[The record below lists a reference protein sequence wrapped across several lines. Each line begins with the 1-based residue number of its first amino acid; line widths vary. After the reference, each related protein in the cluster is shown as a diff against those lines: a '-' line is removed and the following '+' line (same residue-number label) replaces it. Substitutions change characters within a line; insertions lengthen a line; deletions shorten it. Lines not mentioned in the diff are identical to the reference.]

1 MNPQNHPAI
10 GIDLGTT
17 YSAVAMLDE
26 HGQPRTLENSEGD
39 KITPSVILFE
49 GDDVIVGKEAVK
61 AKATHN
67 DAVAEH
73 SKRYLGHRSF
83 EQEFGNVQYP
93 PEALQAWIL
102 KKLRSDIQQRIGDF
116 KYAVITVPAYFDEA
130 RRKATQDAGYMAGI
144 DVLDIINEPTAAAIA
159 YGAQQSSDSN
169 SQTGPQTIL
178 VYDLGGGTFDV
189 SIVKIDGYE
198 FVTLATDGD
207 VQLGGIDW
215 DQRIVDMIAEQFIA
229 AHSSDPRNDPNTLGR
244 IWREAQDAKH
254 TLTAR
259 QECTLTCD
267 YQGNAIS
274 FTLTR
279 DEFAAIT
286 SDLVERTKFTTIQTL
301 AAAQLEWDTIDRI
314 LLVGGSTRMHMIND
328 MLTQLSNRP
337 LDQSVSPDEAVAH
350 GAALHAAICLSELSG
365 ETAKFSVKNVN
376 SHSLGVIGIEPA
388 TGRPRTGHI
397 IPRNSPLPITARR
410 LFRLR
415 KGQTSIMLQVVEG
428 ESKSPDACIMIGQ
441 CDIDGIPADLAEN
454 SELEVRFRYRK
465 DGRLSML
472 FLIEG
477 TDIKLDH
484 EFKRENSLTQEQLD
498 AWRNFICGEESPDA
512 AH

>member
-1 MNPQNHPAI
+1 MYPQNHPAI

-26 HGQPRTLENSEGD
+26 HRQPRTLENSEGD
-39 KITPSVILFE
+39 KITPSVLLFE

-61 AKATHN
+61 AKTTNN

-83 EQEFGNVQYP
+83 EQKFAGVQYP
-93 PEALQAWIL
+93 PEVLQALIL
-102 KKLRSDIQQRIGDF
+102 KKLRVDIQQRIGDF
-116 KYAVITVPAYFDEA
+116 KCAVITVPAYFDEA

-159 YGAQQSSDSN
+159 YGAQQSSDPDCP
-169 SQTGPQTIL
+169 TAPHTIL

-189 SIVKIDGYE
+189 SIVKIDGCE

-215 DQRIVDMIAEQFIA
+215 DHRIVDMIAEQFIA
-229 AHSSDPRNDPNTLGR
+229 EHGSDPRDDPNTLGR

-267 YQGNAIS
+267 YQGNAIN

-279 DEFAAIT
+279 DGFAAMT
-286 SDLVERTKFTTIQTL
+286 RDLVERTRFTTVQTL
-301 AAAQLEWDTIDRI
+301 AAAQLEWDAIDRI
-314 LLVGGSTRMHMIND
+314 LLVGGSTRMPAIND

-350 GAALHAAICLSELSG
+350 GAALHAAICLSELAG
-365 ETAKFSVKNVN
+365 EPARFTIKNVS
-376 SHSLGVIGIEPA
+376 SHSLGVIGVEPA

-410 LFRLR
+410 RFRLR

-441 CDIDGIPADLAEN
+441 CDINGIPSDLPEK
-454 SELEVRFRYRK
+454 SRLEVRFRYRS
-465 DGRLSML
+465 DGRLSMR

-498 AWRNFICGEESPDA
+498 AWRGFICGEEDSDP

>member
-1 MNPQNHPAI
+1 MNPQNHVAI

-17 YSAVAMLDE
+17 YSAVAILDE

-39 KITPSVILFE
+39 KITPSVLLFE

-83 EQEFGNVQYP
+83 EQQFGGQQYP

-102 KKLRSDIQQRIGDF
+102 KKLRDDAQQRIGDF

-159 YGAQQSSDSN
+159 YGAQQSSDPD
-169 SQTGPQTIL
+169 SQTAPQIIL

-189 SIVKIDGYE
+189 SIVKIDGCE

-215 DQRIVDMIAEQFIA
+215 DQRIVDIIANKFIAE
-229 AHSSDPRNDPNTLGR
+229 HGSDPRDDPNTLGR

-279 DEFAAIT
+279 DEFATMT

-301 AAAQLEWDTIDRI
+301 MAAQLEWDAIDRI
-314 LLVGGSTRMHMIND
+314 LLVGGSTRMPAIND

-350 GAALHAAICLSELSG
+350 GAALHAAICLSERAG
-365 ETAKFSVKNVN
+365 ESARFTVKNVN
-376 SHSLGVIGIEPA
+376 SHSLGVIGVEPA

-410 LFRLR
+410 QFRLR
-415 KGQTSIMLQVVEG
+415 KGQTSIMLKVVEG
-428 ESKSPDACIMIGQ
+428 ESKSPDACILIGH
-441 CDIDGIPADLAEN
+441 CDISGIPSDLPEK
-454 SELEVRFRYRK
+454 SKLEVRFRYRS
-465 DGRLSML
+465 DGRLSMR

-484 EFKRENSLTQEQLD
+484 EFKRENSLTQEQLV
-498 AWRNFICGEESPDA
+498 AWHDRICGTDNSAPA
-512 AH
+512 

>member
-1 MNPQNHPAI
+1 MDPQNHPAI

-39 KITPSVILFE
+39 KITPSVLLFE
-49 GDDVIVGKEAVK
+49 GADIIVGKEAAK
-61 AKATHN
+61 AKTTHN

-73 SKRYLGHRSF
+73 SKRFLGHRSF
-83 EQEFGNVQYP
+83 EQRFGDVQYP
-93 PEALQAWIL
+93 PEALQAYIL
-102 KKLRSDIQQRIGDF
+102 KKIRSDVQQRIGDF

-159 YGAQQSSDSN
+159 YGAQQSSDPD
-169 SQTGPQTIL
+169 SQTAPQTIL

-189 SIVKIDGYE
+189 SIVKIDGNE

-215 DQRIVDMIAEQFIA
+215 DHRIVNMIAEHFIA
-229 AHSSDPRNDPNTLGR
+229 EHGSDPRDDPNTLGR

-259 QECTLTCD
+259 NECTVTCD

-279 DEFAAIT
+279 DEFAALT
-286 SDLVERTKFTTIQTL
+286 RDLVERTKFTTIQTL
-301 AAAQLEWDTIDRI
+301 AAAQLDWNAIDRI
-314 LLVGGSTRMHMIND
+314 LLVGGSTRMPAINE

-350 GAALHAAICLSELSG
+350 GAALHAGICLSELAG
-365 ETAKFSVKNVN
+365 EPARFSVQNVN
-376 SHSLGVIGIEPA
+376 SHSLGVIGVEPA
-388 TGRPRTGHI
+388 TRRPRTGHI
-397 IPRNSPLPITARR
+397 IPRNSPLPVTARR
-410 LFRLR
+410 RFRLR
-415 KGQTSIMLQVVEG
+415 QGQTSIMLQVVEG

-441 CDIDGIPADLAEN
+441 CDINGIPSDLPEA
-454 SELEVRFRYRK
+454 SKLEVRFHYRS
-465 DGRLSML
+465 DGRLSMRV
-472 FLIEG
+472 LIEG

-498 AWRNFICGEESPDA
+498 AWRSFICGEEDSDPD
-512 AH
+512 H

>member
-17 YSAVAMLDE
+17 YSAVAMLNE
-26 HGQPRTLENSEGD
+26 YGQPQTLDNSEGD
-39 KITPSVILFE
+39 KITPSVLLFE

-67 DAVAEH
+67 TAVAEH

-83 EQEFGNVQYP
+83 EQEFANIQYP

-102 KKLRSDIQQRIGDF
+102 KKLRDDVQQRIGDF

-159 YGAQQSSDSN
+159 YGAQQSSDSE
-169 SQTGPQTIL
+169 SSIAPETIL

-189 SIVKIDGYE
+189 SIVKIHGCE

-215 DQRIVDMIAEQFIA
+215 DHRIVDLIAEQFIA
-229 AHSSDPRNDPNTLGR
+229 EHNSDPRDDPNTLGR

-279 DEFAAIT
+279 DAFT
-286 SDLVERTKFTTIQTL
+286 TMSSDLVERTRFTTTQTL
-301 AAAQLEWDTIDRI
+301 AAAQLEWDAIDRI
-314 LLVGGSTRMHMIND
+314 LLVGGSTRMPAIGD

-350 GAALHAAICLSELSG
+350 GAALHASICLSELAG
-365 ETAKFSVKNVN
+365 EPARFTVKNVN
-376 SHSLGVIGIEPA
+376 SHSLGVVGIEPA

-397 IPRNSPLPITARR
+397 IPRNSPLPISARR
-410 LFRLR
+410 RFQLR
-415 KGQTSIMLQVVEG
+415 PGQTSIMLQVVEG

-441 CDIDGIPADLAEN
+441 CDISGIPSNL
-454 SELEVRFRYRK
+454 SEKSKLEVRFRYRS
-465 DGRLSML
+465 DGRLSMQ

-498 AWRNFICGEESPDA
+498 AWRNFICGEEDSDP